1 MGRGLAREEYQ
12 YLERPYRDWLP
23 HRRVLG
29 SWVTPPA
36 DDSSLVAKGLVIAN
50 GPVTPGTLTING
62 LTLLLPCPS
71 KSRSQG
77 RYADLSGTIRGLR
90 EIHHPA
96 ASTVNQRIVI

>member
-36 DDSSLVAKGLVIAN
+36 DDSSLVAYRL
-50 GPVTPGTLTING
+50 PINFLG
-62 LTLLLPCPS
+62 QLP
-71 KSRSQG
+71 QAG
-77 RYADLSGTIRGLR
+77 RVG
-90 EIHHPA
+90 
-96 ASTVNQRIVI
+96 V

>member
-36 DDSSLVAKGLVIAN
+36 DDSSLVAYCLSKIDRHYAVRVRFAPPPDTRQW
-50 GPVTPGTLTING
+50 PVNWRPCAP
-62 LTLLLPCPS
+62 LPV
-71 KSRSQG
+71 KF
-77 RYADLSGTIRGLR
+77 
-90 EIHHPA
+90 
-96 ASTVNQRIVI
+96 ASAWGQSSLKVPRATALPTDIL